1 MIDRWAMKMVR
12 HPLGIG
18 AMILHRRNIKATQ
31 ISVTGFL
38 LGMLAVPLLY
48 FHWYN
53 GALVCILLNRIAD
66 GLDGKVA
73 RLSTPTDAGGYL
85 DITLDFIFYSAVV
98 FGFALAD
105 PANNSLAAAALI
117 FSFIGTGSSFL
128 AFGIMAER
136 RQITNFR
143 YPNKGFYYLD
153 GLAEGTETLLFLILF
168 CLFPNTL
175 PSWPGSSRQSASFPR
190 SFALFQATPL
200 FPPEAVGK
208 QK

>member
-1 MIDRWAMKMVR
+1 
-12 HPLGIG
+12 
-18 AMILHRRNIKATQ
+18 
-31 ISVTGFL
+31 
-38 LGMLAVPLLY
+38 
-48 FHWYN
+48 
-53 GALVCILLNRIAD
+53 LLNRAAD

-73 RLSTPTDAGGYL
+73 RLSAPTDAGGYL

-105 PANNSLAAAALI
+105 PVNNSLAAAALI

-143 YPNKGFYYLD
+143 YPNKGLYYLD

-168 CLFPNTL
+168 CLFPQYFAVLAWIFTAICFISTFIRVISGYKTL
-175 PSWPGSSRQSASFPR
+175 SS
-190 SFALFQATPL
+190 
-200 FPPEAVGK
+200 
-208 QK
+208 